1 MVVMVWID
9 NKYDN
14 RSQYSNTAVDIY
26 IYIYKIN
33 KIMGFIY
40 VAPST
45 MYNFLF
51 LKKYLGYALLST
63 SVTDESD
70 SSI

>member
-1 MVVMVWID
+1 MIID
-9 NKYDN
+9 
-14 RSQYSNTAVDIY
+14 RSILTLLLRY

-45 MYNFLF
+45 MYNFPF

>member
-1 MVVMVWID
+1 MVVVTAWID

-45 MYNFLF
+45 MYNFL
-51 LKKYLGYALLST
+51 
-63 SVTDESD
+63 
-70 SSI
+70 

>member
-1 MVVMVWID
+1 MVVVTAWID

-14 RSQYSNTAVDIY
+14 RSQYSNTAVEIYIY

-45 MYNFLF
+45 MYNFL
-51 LKKYLGYALLST
+51 
-63 SVTDESD
+63 
-70 SSI
+70 